1 MRCPRCDGNDDK
13 VLDSR
18 AARENKAIR
27 RRRQCLICDH
37 RFTTYEEIAR
47 DELKVVKRDGRLEPF
62 DRIKLERGL
71 MRACEKRPVS
81 TDQIHDLLDLI
92 IKSFGD
98 RSEITV
104 DEIGTSAL
112 RHLHNIDQVAYIRFA
127 SVYRRFDDV
136 SQFVNAIKAIGSAS
150 EPL

>member
-1 MRCPRCDGNDDK
+1 MRCPKCDSNDDK

-18 AARENKAIR
+18 MAREGKAIR
-27 RRRQCLICDH
+27 RRRQCLSCDH
-37 RFTTYEEIAR
+37 RYTTYEEIVR

-81 TDQIHDLLDLI
+81 TDQIHDLLDQI

-98 RSEITV
+98 HTEITV
-104 DEIGTSAL
+104 DEIGTFAL
-112 RHLHNIDQVAYIRFA
+112 KLLHGIDQVAYIRFA

-136 SQFVNAIKAIGSAS
+136 SQFVNAIKNIGTSHS
-150 EPL
+150 E